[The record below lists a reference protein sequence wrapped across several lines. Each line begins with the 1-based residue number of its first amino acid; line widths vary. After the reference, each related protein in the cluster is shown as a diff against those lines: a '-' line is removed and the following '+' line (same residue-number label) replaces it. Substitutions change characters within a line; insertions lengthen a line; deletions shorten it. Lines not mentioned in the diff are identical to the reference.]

1 MPKKIMLALSNAE
14 GDCDKPIHCEDLDKN
29 DYETKYKGHLTCI
42 KGCKA
47 RIKYTERKNN
57 VKFFSTWNKEGD
69 LHDEGCP
76 YHVDY
81 KGKRGRAKLKAYY
94 EGIQLDDDTI
104 LKRLQW
110 KMERLLKIHD
120 ENEIEHPRNGSAR
133 ITNTG
138 EGTVDVS
145 VEDEN
150 GEKSGN
156 APNLKYEDANFITKD
171 DEGCMKS
178 VFGVIDN
185 VQLRSEKSGA
195 TYAYLNLKT
204 NHSVVNIYFPEA
216 FYSNEEANG
225 VEEFEVYINR
235 VKKMVE
241 TKTED
246 VMVIAYGDIRVKK
259 KMGVN
264 VNIISPK
271 RILVNN
277 KTYFSIVRQDI

>member
-120 ENEIEHPRNGSAR
+120 
-133 ITNTG
+133 
-138 EGTVDVS
+138 
-145 VEDEN
+145 
-150 GEKSGN
+150 
-156 APNLKYEDANFITKD
+156 
-171 DEGCMKS
+171 
-178 VFGVIDN
+178 
-185 VQLRSEKSGA
+185 
-195 TYAYLNLKT
+195 
-204 NHSVVNIYFPEA
+204 
-216 FYSNEEANG
+216 
-225 VEEFEVYINR
+225 
-235 VKKMVE
+235 
-241 TKTED
+241 
-246 VMVIAYGDIRVKK
+246 
-259 KMGVN
+259 
-264 VNIISPK
+264 
-271 RILVNN
+271 
-277 KTYFSIVRQDI
+277 

>member
-120 ENEIEHPRNGSAR
+120 ENEIEHPRNGSAK

-185 VQLRSEKSGA
+185 VQLRSEKSGKGRQV
-195 TYAYLNLKT
+195 TTAYLKDLTGTIKVIWFRMPFLRNTLGRKGG
-204 NHSVVNIYFPEA
+204 VVLR
-216 FYSNEEANG
+216 G
-225 VEEFEVYINR
+225 RV
-235 VKKMVE
+235 VKKRESLVMEHPEIYDPAVRYQE
-241 TKTED
+241 KINTMQPVPAPVLMPD
-246 VMVIAYGDIRVKK
+246 VV
-259 KMGVN
+259 
-264 VNIISPK
+264 
-271 RILVNN
+271 L
-277 KTYFSIVRQDI
+277 